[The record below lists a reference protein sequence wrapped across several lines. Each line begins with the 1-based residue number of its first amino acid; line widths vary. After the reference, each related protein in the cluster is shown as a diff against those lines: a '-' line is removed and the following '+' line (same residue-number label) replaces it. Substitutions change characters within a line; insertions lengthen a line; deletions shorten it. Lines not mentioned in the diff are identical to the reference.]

1 MADSN
6 GKPAAENEDDWEYED
21 EEADDYAWEYETE
34 EEEEGGEK
42 SGEKTSVGK
51 VEGQQVKTCSSPEDE
66 EEEEGS
72 DEGSEDD
79 DAELPD
85 PFSPISKTA
94 TTAPAKA
101 KSTTNDVKNGTNGHQ
116 AANGAD
122 RTEEEENG
130 KKKHHKKKKS
140 RHQERIDEL
149 KAYNDKKEKSGDS
162 RSKKIHVRSKDPL
175 RIARQFEKADK
186 KPSKHDRDRN
196 SGNGSGRKPVA
207 PPQQKINQICKICN
221 KEPYLTERIVAEKSW
236 WCKKCFKCSVC
247 NKILNLDTY
256 MSHEGIIYCKPH
268 HKELFMPKTVR
279 SDIIDVGNVSK
290 QQEAVLKHQEAQRNH
305 ETIIRESNPVQRD
318 DVIKSST
325 CTKWSGMEDL
335 DVGSKFKK
343 FEAASTEDDL
353 PERRNNGSDRYGIME
368 KLKRLQDGEDLDDL
382 LAEMDE
388 ELPSDE
394 EEEEDEEDYY
404 LTEVQKKTKKTEKL
418 FSEDVKKAKKDE
430 TVRREMQAL
439 RKRLNCGGTSNKIDD
454 FDDLLNASSHKVQ
467 KTKVDVKSENAKRF
481 RDMFDKGEVPEED
494 NKKSDN
500 ITQSKN
506 AELEQMRKSKRQH
519 RDHFKMMEAGK
530 LPEQKEPSKRRGDT
544 KLLVGKLKDKP
555 ETNGDIPDADLPELA
570 SLSNRFSYFENFDE
584 KDQTRKKSKG
594 DVADEGGEREMA
606 RRECKATGVLN
617 KFKDMENR
625 VLNGEPEVP
634 PAAHEIDKPIFTAL
648 GFLGKLPGVED
659 RKRPLKRFTPPRKA
673 LGGDSET
680 ESGSDYSDSEYSD
693 SSYTSS
699 YSASSDSDE
708 EDETLKAIRNAQRA
722 KALRAKF
729 EEWEESEDAKDQMAQ
744 MAAYDNINDEN
755 GERLETAGILRKK
768 FEALRM
774 HEEQQNQTPPPI
786 KAQFRPKRFK

>member
-1 MADSN
+1 
-6 GKPAAENEDDWEYED
+6 
-21 EEADDYAWEYETE
+21 
-34 EEEEGGEK
+34 
-42 SGEKTSVGK
+42 
-51 VEGQQVKTCSSPEDE
+51 
-66 EEEEGS
+66 
-72 DEGSEDD
+72 
-79 DAELPD
+79 
-85 PFSPISKTA
+85 
-94 TTAPAKA
+94 
-101 KSTTNDVKNGTNGHQ
+101 
-116 AANGAD
+116 
-122 RTEEEENG
+122 
-130 KKKHHKKKKS
+130 
-140 RHQERIDEL
+140 
-149 KAYNDKKEKSGDS
+149 
-162 RSKKIHVRSKDPL
+162 
-175 RIARQFEKADK
+175 
-186 KPSKHDRDRN
+186 
-196 SGNGSGRKPVA
+196 
-207 PPQQKINQICKICN
+207 
-221 KEPYLTERIVAEKSW
+221 
-236 WCKKCFKCSVC
+236 
-247 NKILNLDTY
+247 
-256 MSHEGIIYCKPH
+256 MSHEGVIYCKPH

-279 SDIIDVGNVSK
+279 SDIIDVQNVTK

-530 LPEQKEPSKRRGDT
+530 LPEQKTEHKRRGDT

-555 ETNGDIPDADLPELA
+555 ETNGDIVDADLPELA

-625 VLNGEPEVP
+625 VLNGEPE
-634 PAAHEIDKPIFTAL
+634 
-648 GFLGKLPGVED
+648 VED

-729 EEWEESEDAKDQMAQ
+729 EEWEESEDAKDQIAQ